1 MLQVEKKDGQVV
13 DFDKSKISSALTR
26 VGLSG
31 EEAGA
36 VADKV
41 EAWAPTAAEEEVIK
55 TSAIRDKV
63 LELIT
68 PEMAEEYKRFESQK
82 AG

>member
-1 MLQVEKKDGQVV
+1 MLKVEKKDGRIV
-13 DFDKSKISSALTR
+13 DFDKSTISSVLTR

-41 EAWAPTAAEEEVIK
+41 EAWAQTAAEDGVIK
-55 TSAIRDKV
+55 TSAIRGKV
-63 LELIT
+63 LELIS
-68 PEMAEEYKRFESQK
+68 PEMVEEYKTFESQK
-82 AG
+82 R